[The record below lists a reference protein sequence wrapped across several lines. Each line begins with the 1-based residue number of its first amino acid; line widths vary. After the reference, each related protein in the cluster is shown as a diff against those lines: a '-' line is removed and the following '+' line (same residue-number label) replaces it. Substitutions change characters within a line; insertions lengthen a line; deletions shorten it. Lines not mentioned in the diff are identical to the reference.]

1 MDNQKRIA
9 YIFEEAK
16 IFLTKDGN
24 YYSYE
29 DKGER
34 VKCHRLTSQERES
47 FIKGF
52 RPRQLSKPE
61 AIEEINWQPIA
72 HSEDKYDKVLILQQ
86 LRGCSTRQ
94 NA

>member
-1 MDNQKRIA
+1 MNNQKRIA

-24 YYSYE
+24 YYRYE
-29 DKGER
+29 AKEGG
-34 VKCHRLTSQERES
+34 VKCHRLTLQERES

-52 RPRQLSKPE
+52 RAQQPPKAE
-61 AIEEINWQPIA
+61 AAEEINWQPIA
-72 HSEDKYDKVLILQQ
+72 HSKDKSDTALILQQ
-86 LRGCSTRQ
+86 LRGYSTRQ